1 MTDLTATRDPT
12 PLSPVTSASD
22 TLSSPSSIDFTPI
35 PTPPPQYTPQQTT
48 IIRTPIPPTPLPL
61 FTTLVT
67 DDDMPPIEM
76 FRGSASGKEHAQNWL
91 RKLKA
96 NKFTTTTSDA
106 DRIFILENHLE
117 VGSRADQWFQAIP
130 IADRVKWTVVEAK
143 FTARWPAA
151 KKPTPTRDELHVRFT
166 NITLGDHDL
175 GKKVGDGEEE
185 DQEWSHIDWAIRVRA
200 AADDIGDPNGNM
212 IPQAKANLPRTIR
225 GLLPAGSDKDWDTF
239 VEAVSLI
246 EISKLLDA
254 VEDRRDI
261 QDIKSIHSAYTS
273 PTPTPTPPTPST
285 PYRTPYRTAYQRLI
299 PTTPSTPSTPS
310 PIQHTPSAPPPT
322 TPMNRNRALPF
333 ASASSSGSTLV
344 HTQAPATPLSR
355 SSSNETTFHK
365 WATIAMANNQPFANT
380 QEGHAA
386 YNKALSDWNAKYG
399 IDAKADWHTWPVPL
413 KPGTSPLGSSE
424 CYNCGIAGHG
434 RATCPN
440 PLNSIPKREADW
452 RARINGI
459 VHPKRARFNQPES
472 PGTLP
477 IFLIDG
483 VETMVDPDV
492 YPTDGLEF
500 YESDQG
506 NE

>member
-1 MTDLTATRDPT
+1 MSRANSLTERQNFECDERAETRRRTTSLTLPVPVPTRTPHTRTRTPLTDLTATRDPT

-130 IADRVKWTVVEAK
+130 IADRVKWTVVEVK

-200 AADDIGDPNGNM
+200 AADDIGDPNGNRRQTY
-212 IPQAKANLPRTIR
+212 PALFEACS
-225 GLLPAGSDKDWDTF
+225 LPALTRTGTP
-239 VEAVSLI
+239 L
-246 EISKLLDA
+246 SK
-254 VEDRRDI
+254 
-261 QDIKSIHSAYTS
+261 
-273 PTPTPTPPTPST
+273 P
-285 PYRTPYRTAYQRLI
+285 
-299 PTTPSTPSTPS
+299 
-310 PIQHTPSAPPPT
+310 
-322 TPMNRNRALPF
+322 
-333 ASASSSGSTLV
+333 SASSKFPNSLMLSKTDGTYKTSNPSIRPTHHL
-344 HTQAPATPLSR
+344 HLHLHHQLHQRPIAHLIAPPTNALFLPHHPHHPIPNTTHAIRSATHHSHEPESCIAVRFCFEQRQHSR
-355 SSSNETTFHK
+355 SHSSARHSS
-365 WATIAMANNQPFANT
+365 QP
-380 QEGHAA
+380 Q
-386 YNKALSDWNAKYG
+386 
-399 IDAKADWHTWPVPL
+399 L
-413 KPGTSPLGSSE
+413 K
-424 CYNCGIAGHG
+424 
-434 RATCPN
+434 
-440 PLNSIPKREADW
+440 
-452 RARINGI
+452 
-459 VHPKRARFNQPES
+459 Q
-472 PGTLP
+472 
-477 IFLIDG
+477 
-483 VETMVDPDV
+483 
-492 YPTDGLEF
+492 
-500 YESDQG
+500 
-506 NE
+506 